1 MDAVFSFFKGIVDL
15 GAAVMLP
22 IVLIIIGL
30 FFRMKL
36 GQAIKSGLMVGIGFQ
51 GLCLVVNL
59 LTTSIQPVIK
69 YYQTMGSGFTTTDL
83 GFAAVG
89 AASWSVPFA
98 PIVLPLIVIVNLI
111 LLKLKWTKVMN
122 VDIWNYIHFIIP
134 GAMAYALTDSI
145 AVGIIVTLASSV
157 LALFIGQIVA
167 KPWQEFFG
175 LEGTTCST
183 LSYIGTTF
191 PLATL
196 FNKIID
202 CIPGLNKID
211 VNMDKIESKL
221 GFFGDPAVIGVV
233 VGVLLGIITKQ
244 DIGTTLSIGMGVS
257 AVLILIPRMVTVMM
271 EGLTALGNAASA
283 YMKSKM
289 GDDAE
294 IYIGMDIALGLGD
307 PCCITSTVIAIPCVI
322 LMAFI
327 IPNMTYFPIGL
338 LTIVCYVTPMCVMA
352 STGNLFRSIVT
363 TILCLFL
370 VTFLTN
376 FFAPEATLMMKTT
389 GVHISGMV
397 TDGFF
402 GQNPICILIGFI
414 HRIIG

>member
-36 GQAIKSGLMVGIGFQ
+36 GQAIKSG
-51 GLCLVVNL
+51 
-59 LTTSIQPVIK
+59 
-69 YYQTMGSGFTTTDL
+69 
-83 GFAAVG
+83 G

-145 AVGIIVTLASSV
+145 AVGVIVTLASSV

-221 GFFGDPAVIGVV
+221 GFFDLNP
-233 VGVLLGIITKQ
+233 KN
-244 DIGTTLSIGMGVS
+244 
-257 AVLILIPRMVTVMM
+257 
-271 EGLTALGNAASA
+271 GNS
-283 YMKSKM
+283 YDGRSYSFRK
-289 GDDAE
+289 
-294 IYIGMDIALGLGD
+294 
-307 PCCITSTVIAIPCVI
+307 CCK
-322 LMAFI
+322 
-327 IPNMTYFPIGL
+327 
-338 LTIVCYVTPMCVMA
+338 
-352 STGNLFRSIVT
+352 
-363 TILCLFL
+363 CLY
-370 VTFLTN
+370 
-376 FFAPEATLMMKTT
+376 EE
-389 GVHISGMV
+389 
-397 TDGFF
+397 
-402 GQNPICILIGFI
+402 
-414 HRIIG
+414 

>member
-1 MDAVFSFFKGIVDL
+1 
-15 GAAVMLP
+15 
-22 IVLIIIGL
+22 
-30 FFRMKL
+30 
-36 GQAIKSGLMVGIGFQ
+36 
-51 GLCLVVNL
+51 
-59 LTTSIQPVIK
+59 
-69 YYQTMGSGFTTTDL
+69 
-83 GFAAVG
+83 
-89 AASWSVPFA
+89 
-98 PIVLPLIVIVNLI
+98 
-111 LLKLKWTKVMN
+111 
-122 VDIWNYIHFIIP
+122 
-134 GAMAYALTDSI
+134 MAYALTDSI
-145 AVGIIVTLASSV
+145 AVGVIVTLASSV

-307 PCCITSTVIAIPCVI
+307 PCCITSTVIAIPCGI

-327 IPNMTYFPIGL
+327 K
-338 LTIVCYVTPMCVMA
+338 
-352 STGNLFRSIVT
+352 GNLFRSIVT

>member
-145 AVGIIVTLASSV
+145 AVGVIVTLASSV

-221 GFFGDPAVIGVV
+221 GFFGDP
-233 VGVLLGIITKQ
+233 
-244 DIGTTLSIGMGVS
+244 
-257 AVLILIPRMVTVMM
+257 
-271 EGLTALGNAASA
+271 
-283 YMKSKM
+283 
-289 GDDAE
+289 
-294 IYIGMDIALGLGD
+294 
-307 PCCITSTVIAIPCVI
+307 CCITSTVIAIPCVI

-352 STGNLFRSIVT
+352 SKGNLFRSIVT

>member
-145 AVGIIVTLASSV
+145 AVGVIVTLASSV

-167 KPWQEFFG
+167 NHG
-175 LEGTTCST
+175 
-183 LSYIGTTF
+183 
-191 PLATL
+191 
-196 FNKIID
+196 
-202 CIPGLNKID
+202 
-211 VNMDKIESKL
+211 
-221 GFFGDPAVIGVV
+221 
-233 VGVLLGIITKQ
+233 
-244 DIGTTLSIGMGVS
+244 
-257 AVLILIPRMVTVMM
+257 R
-271 EGLTALGNAASA
+271 
-283 YMKSKM
+283 
-289 GDDAE
+289 
-294 IYIGMDIALGLGD
+294 
-307 PCCITSTVIAIPCVI
+307 
-322 LMAFI
+322 
-327 IPNMTYFPIGL
+327 
-338 LTIVCYVTPMCVMA
+338 
-352 STGNLFRSIVT
+352 
-363 TILCLFL
+363 
-370 VTFLTN
+370 N
-376 FFAPEATLMMKTT
+376 F
-389 GVHISGMV
+389 S
-397 TDGFF
+397 D
-402 GQNPICILIGFI
+402 
-414 HRIIG
+414 

>member
-1 MDAVFSFFKGIVDL
+1 MAV
-15 GAAVMLP
+15 
-22 IVLIIIGL
+22 L
-30 FFRMKL
+30 FF
-36 GQAIKSGLMVGIGFQ
+36 GQWI
-51 GLCLVVNL
+51 
-59 LTTSIQPVIK
+59 
-69 YYQTMGSGFTTTDL
+69 
-83 GFAAVG
+83 
-89 AASWSVPFA
+89 
-98 PIVLPLIVIVNLI
+98 
-111 LLKLKWTKVMN
+111 
-122 VDIWNYIHFIIP
+122 
-134 GAMAYALTDSI
+134 
-145 AVGIIVTLASSV
+145 
-157 LALFIGQIVA
+157 A

-244 DIGTTLSIGMGVS
+244 DIGTTLSIGMG
-257 AVLILIPRMVTVMM
+257 
-271 EGLTALGNAASA
+271 A

-352 STGNLFRSIVT
+352 SKGNLFRSIVT

>member
-1 MDAVFSFFKGIVDL
+1 MNIIFDFFKGVVDL
-15 GAAVMLP
+15 GAAVMFP
-22 IVLIIIGL
+22 MVLVLIGL

-51 GLCLVVNL
+51 GLVLVVGL
-59 LTTSIQPVIK
+59 LTTSIQPVIE
-69 YYQTMGSGFTTTDL
+69 YYQTMGGGFTTTDL

-98 PIVLPLIVIVNLI
+98 PIVLPLIVVLNLV
-111 LLKLKWTKVMN
+111 LLKLKLTKVMN

-134 GAMAYALTDSI
+134 GAMAYALTGNI
-145 AVGIIVTLASSV
+145 AVGIIVTLAASV
-157 LALFIGQIVA
+157 LSLVLGQIVA

-191 PLATL
+191 PLAML

-202 CIPGLNKID
+202 HIPGLNKID
-211 VNMDKIESKL
+211 INMEKIESKL
-221 GFFGDPAVIGVV
+221 GFFGDPAVIGLV
-233 VGVLLGIITKQ
+233 VGILLGIITKQ
-244 DIGTTLSIGMGVS
+244 DFGTTLSIAMGIS

-271 EGLTALGNAASA
+271 EGLTGIGNAAKA
-283 YMKSKM
+283 YMNKKM

-352 STGNLFRSIVT
+352 SNGNLFRSIVT

-376 FFAPEATLMMKTT
+376 YFAPEATLMMQTT
-389 GVHISGMV
+389 GVHIDGMV

-414 HRIIG
+414 HRILA

>member
-1 MDAVFSFFKGIVDL
+1 
-15 GAAVMLP
+15 
-22 IVLIIIGL
+22 
-30 FFRMKL
+30 
-36 GQAIKSGLMVGIGFQ
+36 
-51 GLCLVVNL
+51 
-59 LTTSIQPVIK
+59 
-69 YYQTMGSGFTTTDL
+69 
-83 GFAAVG
+83 
-89 AASWSVPFA
+89 
-98 PIVLPLIVIVNLI
+98 
-111 LLKLKWTKVMN
+111 MN

-145 AVGIIVTLASSV
+145 AVGVIVTLASFACGMAV
-157 LALFIGQIVA
+157 LFFGQWIA

-221 GFFGDPAVIGVV
+221 GFFGDP
-233 VGVLLGIITKQ
+233 
-244 DIGTTLSIGMGVS
+244 
-257 AVLILIPRMVTVMM
+257 
-271 EGLTALGNAASA
+271 ALGNAASA

-352 STGNLFRSIVT
+352 SKGNLFRSIVT

>member
-145 AVGIIVTLASSV
+145 AVGVIVTLASSV
-157 LALFIGQIVA
+157 LALFIG
-167 KPWQEFFG
+167 
-175 LEGTTCST
+175 
-183 LSYIGTTF
+183 
-191 PLATL
+191 
-196 FNKIID
+196 
-202 CIPGLNKID
+202 
-211 VNMDKIESKL
+211 
-221 GFFGDPAVIGVV
+221 
-233 VGVLLGIITKQ
+233 Q

-352 STGNLFRSIVT
+352 SKGNLFRSIVT

>member
-69 YYQTMGSGFTTTDL
+69 YYQSM
-83 GFAAVG
+83 
-89 AASWSVPFA
+89 
-98 PIVLPLIVIVNLI
+98 
-111 LLKLKWTKVMN
+111 
-122 VDIWNYIHFIIP
+122 

-145 AVGIIVTLASSV
+145 AVGVVVTLAASV
-157 LALFIGQIVA
+157 LALFLGQIVA

-221 GFFGDPAVIGVV
+221 GFFGDTAVIGVV
-233 VGVLLGIITKQ
+233 VGILLGIITKQ

-307 PCCITSTVIAIPCVI
+307 PCCITSTVVAIPCVI

-352 STGNLFRSIVT
+352 SKGNLFRSIVT

-389 GVHISGMV
+389 GVHVSGMV

>member
-1 MDAVFSFFKGIVDL
+1 MAGI
-15 GAAVMLP
+15 
-22 IVLIIIGL
+22 
-30 FFRMKL
+30 
-36 GQAIKSGLMVGIGFQ
+36 
-51 GLCLVVNL
+51 
-59 LTTSIQPVIK
+59 
-69 YYQTMGSGFTTTDL
+69 
-83 GFAAVG
+83 
-89 AASWSVPFA
+89 
-98 PIVLPLIVIVNLI
+98 
-111 LLKLKWTKVMN
+111 
-122 VDIWNYIHFIIP
+122 
-134 GAMAYALTDSI
+134 
-145 AVGIIVTLASSV
+145 
-157 LALFIGQIVA
+157 
-167 KPWQEFFG
+167 
-175 LEGTTCST
+175 TCST

-202 CIPGLNKID
+202 CISGLNKID

-352 STGNLFRSIVT
+352 SKGNLFRSIVT

>member
-145 AVGIIVTLASSV
+145 AVGVIVTLASSV

-175 LEGTTCST
+175 LE
-183 LSYIGTTF
+183 
-191 PLATL
+191 
-196 FNKIID
+196 
-202 CIPGLNKID
+202 
-211 VNMDKIESKL
+211 
-221 GFFGDPAVIGVV
+221 
-233 VGVLLGIITKQ
+233 
-244 DIGTTLSIGMGVS
+244 GTTLSIGMGVS

-352 STGNLFRSIVT
+352 SKGNLFRSIVT

>member
-1 MDAVFSFFKGIVDL
+1 
-15 GAAVMLP
+15 
-22 IVLIIIGL
+22 
-30 FFRMKL
+30 
-36 GQAIKSGLMVGIGFQ
+36 
-51 GLCLVVNL
+51 
-59 LTTSIQPVIK
+59 
-69 YYQTMGSGFTTTDL
+69 
-83 GFAAVG
+83 
-89 AASWSVPFA
+89 
-98 PIVLPLIVIVNLI
+98 
-111 LLKLKWTKVMN
+111 
-122 VDIWNYIHFIIP
+122 
-134 GAMAYALTDSI
+134 
-145 AVGIIVTLASSV
+145 
-157 LALFIGQIVA
+157 
-167 KPWQEFFG
+167 
-175 LEGTTCST
+175 
-183 LSYIGTTF
+183 
-191 PLATL
+191 
-196 FNKIID
+196 
-202 CIPGLNKID
+202 
-211 VNMDKIESKL
+211 
-221 GFFGDPAVIGVV
+221 
-233 VGVLLGIITKQ
+233 
-244 DIGTTLSIGMGVS
+244 
-257 AVLILIPRMVTVMM
+257 MM

-307 PCCITSTVIAIPCVI
+307 PCCITSTVVAIPCVI

-352 STGNLFRSIVT
+352 SKGNLFRSIVT

-389 GVHISGMV
+389 GVHVNGMV

>member
-1 MDAVFSFFKGIVDL
+1 MNAVFSFFKGIVDL

-36 GQAIKSGLMVGIGFQ
+36 GQAIESGLMVGIGFQ

-69 YYQTMGSGFTTTDL
+69 YYQSMGGGFTTTDL

-98 PIVLPLIVIVNLI
+98 PVVLPLIIILNLI
-111 LLKLKWTKVMN
+111 LLKLKLTKVMN

-145 AVGIIVTLASSV
+145 AVGVVVTLAASA
-157 LALFIGQIVA
+157 LALFLGQIVA

-221 GFFGDPAVIGVV
+221 GFFGRY
-233 VGVLLGIITKQ
+233 
-244 DIGTTLSIGMGVS
+244 SS
-257 AVLILIPRMVTVMM
+257 YR
-271 EGLTALGNAASA
+271 
-283 YMKSKM
+283 
-289 GDDAE
+289 
-294 IYIGMDIALGLGD
+294 
-307 PCCITSTVIAIPCVI
+307 CCCW
-322 LMAFI
+322 
-327 IPNMTYFPIGL
+327 Y
-338 LTIVCYVTPMCVMA
+338 
-352 STGNLFRSIVT
+352 
-363 TILCLFL
+363 
-370 VTFLTN
+370 
-376 FFAPEATLMMKTT
+376 
-389 GVHISGMV
+389 
-397 TDGFF
+397 
-402 GQNPICILIGFI
+402 LIGYYYKAGYWNN
-414 HRIIG
+414 IINRYGSISSADLNPKNGNSYDGGAYSFRKCCKCLYEE

>member
-145 AVGIIVTLASSV
+145 AVGVIVTLASSV

-221 GFFGDPAVIGVV
+221 GFLEIQQSS
-233 VGVLLGIITKQ
+233 VLL
-244 DIGTTLSIGMGVS
+244 
-257 AVLILIPRMVTVMM
+257 
-271 EGLTALGNAASA
+271 
-283 YMKSKM
+283 
-289 GDDAE
+289 
-294 IYIGMDIALGLGD
+294 
-307 PCCITSTVIAIPCVI
+307 
-322 LMAFI
+322 
-327 IPNMTYFPIGL
+327 
-338 LTIVCYVTPMCVMA
+338 
-352 STGNLFRSIVT
+352 
-363 TILCLFL
+363 
-370 VTFLTN
+370 
-376 FFAPEATLMMKTT
+376 
-389 GVHISGMV
+389 
-397 TDGFF
+397 
-402 GQNPICILIGFI
+402 
-414 HRIIG
+414 

>member
-1 MDAVFSFFKGIVDL
+1 MSIKDAIYKKIIFHIINDNSFLYK
-15 GAAVMLP
+15 
-22 IVLIIIGL
+22 
-30 FFRMKL
+30 
-36 GQAIKSGLMVGIGFQ
+36 QAIKEYVSHKTLS
-51 GLCLVVNL
+51 LVQK
-59 LTTSIQPVIK
+59 SIQDKNMSSIILDYDWQIYNVVKNKQILD
-69 YYQTMGSGFTTTDL
+69 QTN
-83 GFAAVG
+83 
-89 AASWSVPFA
+89 
-98 PIVLPLIVIVNLI
+98 IQI
-111 LLKLKWTKVMN
+111 LN
-122 VDIWNYIHFIIP
+122 F
-134 GAMAYALTDSI
+134 
-145 AVGIIVTLASSV
+145 
-157 LALFIGQIVA
+157 
-167 KPWQEFFG
+167 
-175 LEGTTCST
+175 
-183 LSYIGTTF
+183 
-191 PLATL
+191 
-196 FNKIID
+196 
-202 CIPGLNKID
+202 
-211 VNMDKIESKL
+211 
-221 GFFGDPAVIGVV
+221 
-233 VGVLLGIITKQ
+233 TKQ

-352 STGNLFRSIVT
+352 SKGNLFRSIVT